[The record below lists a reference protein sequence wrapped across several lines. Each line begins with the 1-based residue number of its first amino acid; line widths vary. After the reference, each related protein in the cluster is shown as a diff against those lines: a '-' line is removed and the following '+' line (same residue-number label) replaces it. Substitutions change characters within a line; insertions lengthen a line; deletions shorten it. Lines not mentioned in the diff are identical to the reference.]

1 MTENERPSVGNGGG
15 LLLNRLPSWL
25 ASLTGVLGLLAI
37 WTLLAVTVFSA
48 KGSGV
53 PTPWAVVS
61 QLSADGW
68 SFYQPLIAATLGEA
82 VRGYLIGNGLALA
95 CAALVL
101 LVPWLERLVVQLA
114 VASYCLPLVAIGPI
128 LSLLLTGDAPMITIA
143 ALSVFFTTLIGALLG
158 LRSADPVTL
167 DVVRACGGGRWSELA
182 KVRLIAALPATLT
195 ALKISAP
202 AALLGAIIGEYLGH
216 IDIGLGVAMTVS
228 EAAVEVPR
236 TWGIALVSGLVAG
249 LGYGLT
255 ALIARYVLPWSRT
268 TTLAGGDL

>member
-1 MTENERPSVGNGGG
+1 V
-15 LLLNRLPSWL
+15 NRLPSWV
-25 ASLTGVLGLLAI
+25 TGLIGTAALIAV
-37 WTLLAVTVFSA
+37 WSVLAVTAFSA

-53 PTPWAVVS
+53 PTPWAVVE
-61 QLSADGW
+61 QLNTDGW

-82 VRGYLIGNGLALA
+82 LRGYVVGNWLALA
-95 CAALVL
+95 FAALVL
-101 LVPWLERLVVQLA
+101 LVPWLERIIVQLA

-128 LSLLLTGDAPMITIA
+128 LSLLFSGTTPMITLA

-167 DVVRACGGGRWSELA
+167 DVVRAYGGGRWHELV
-182 KVRLIAALPATLT
+182 KVRAIAALPATLT

-228 EAAVEVPR
+228 EASVQVPR

-249 LGYGLT
+249 LGYALT
-255 ALIARYVLPWSRT
+255 ALIARLALPWART
-268 TTLAGGDL
+268 TTLSGGGL